1 MILSLQEM
9 LLQMQVSQLTYLGY
23 LKLKNVDGTFVKI
36 EPMTKNNSYASN
48 TGNISDLANFGFN
61 EVDSS
66 TIITSALVSSN
77 ALTNSHN
84 IKINEI
90 SLGTSTSSSASAKAV
105 SINAISS
112 STNVTA
118 SAFNLVTFGLD
129 FTNLPSASQ
138 VSINGSTVDFS
149 STSDVSSVIT
159 AINNASIGD
168 LIASANSEGNL
179 EIRSPSGV
187 DITLAHSG
195 TATHLF
201 ASHTDATDATISR
214 GSSVTFKGRISL
226 THTEGDVIK
235 ISEQMFQRLDLK
247 TRHHQVP
254 LLQVR
259 LYRYLQ
265 PVILLQH

>member
-1 MILSLQEM
+1 M
-9 LLQMQVSQLTYLGY
+9 
-23 LKLKNVDGTFVKI
+23 
-36 EPMTKNNSYASN
+36 
-48 TGNISDLANFGFN
+48 
-61 EVDSS
+61 
-66 TIITSALVSSN
+66 
-77 ALTNSHN
+77 TNSHS
-84 IKINEI
+84 IKINDI
-90 SLGTSTSSSASAKAV
+90 SLGTSTSSSASSKAI

-118 SAFNLVTFGLD
+118 SAFNLVTFGLN

-149 STSDVSSVIT
+149 STSDVISVIT

-187 DITLAHSG
+187 EITLAHSG

-235 ISEQMFQRLDLK
+235 ISGTNVSEIGFEDQASSSSSSPSSVISLSSTSNSTVALTKIDTAIDKIGLIRSEIASYENNVNHKLELLTDIKINK
-247 TRHHQVP
+247 TRLSKIQDADFALKHQS
-254 LLQVR
+254 
-259 LYRYLQ
+259 
-265 PVILLQH
+265 